1 LRGLCYY
8 DAGSRSFYTSKKA
21 IRTPEDLE
29 GLKIR
34 VMNNQM
40 AINMVNSMGGSATP
54 LAYGEL
60 YTAIQQGVVD
70 GAENNPP
77 SFVSSNHYEISS
89 FTWTEEFARFSL
101 IWLTILGAAY
111 LNGTQEHLSMDFLY
125 QKFSESNQ
133 RKASI
138 LIEVLVF
145 LFALIVMVIG
155 GLNLVY
161 TTLHLE
167 QLSGTLRIPLGY
179 VYAIMPFSGFL
190 IMCFSVY
197 HISKILKNKINN

>member
-1 LRGLCYY
+1 MGTAKTIFNKVNKLLEWSMIIIFALLVL
-8 DAGSRSFYTSKKA
+8 DVLFQVFSRYIIGT
-21 IRTPEDLE
+21 
-29 GLKIR
+29 
-34 VMNNQM
+34 
-40 AINMVNSMGGSATP
+40 
-54 LAYGEL
+54 
-60 YTAIQQGVVD
+60 
-70 GAENNPP
+70 
-77 SFVSSNHYEISS
+77 S

-111 LNGTQEHLSMDFLY
+111 LNAKREHLSMDFLY
-125 QKFSESNQ
+125 EKLSTTNK

-138 LIEVLVF
+138 LIEVFIF

-179 VYAIMPFSGFL
+179 VYAIMPLSGLL
-190 IMCFSVY
+190 IMCFSIY
-197 HISKILKNKINN
+197 HISTIYSNKIKN